1 MKQFKL
7 EEKEYNLPTSWDD
20 MTLDVYVKLAKLD
33 EQKEAFG
40 IPELYLLKVIEA
52 LCGAEEGDLDDL
64 TLDMVTEL
72 SNEVGYLQSEP
83 KWNTKSRHIVID
95 EVDYVFPEDLNKLTM
110 GEYISIKMLQE
121 QQTTQAELI
130 PYLLAVILRPGK
142 KVVDEET
149 KKEKWIQDKFSTI
162 NLEHRK
168 ELFLTQP
175 VFNLMGPVSF
185 FLNGNGTSITN
196 IKDSIPEA

>member
-1 MKQFKL
+1 MKLFKL
-7 EEKEYNLPTSWDD
+7 NEKEYNMPTCWND
-20 MTLDVYVKLAKLD
+20 MTLGVYVKLAKLD
-33 EQKEAFG
+33 ETKEAFG

-52 LCGAEEGDLDDL
+52 LCSAEEGDLDEL

-72 SNEVGYLQSEP
+72 SNEVGFIQEEP
-83 KWNTKSRHIVID
+83 KWNTNSRHIVIND
-95 EVDYVFPEDLNKLTM
+95 IDYIFPADLNKLTM

-121 QQTTQAELI
+121 QQTSQADLI
-130 PYLLAVILRPGK
+130 PYLLSVILRPGK

-149 KKEKWIQDKFSTI
+149 KKETWIQDKFSTN

-185 FLNGNGTSITN
+185 FLNGSGTSIINT
-196 IKDSIPEA
+196 KDSIPEA

>member
-1 MKQFKL
+1 MKLFKL
-7 EEKEYNLPTSWDD
+7 NEKEYNMPTCWDD
-20 MTLDVYVKLAKLD
+20 MTLGVYVKLAKLD
-33 EQKEAFG
+33 ETKEAFG

-52 LCGAEEGDLDDL
+52 LCSAEEGDLDEL

-72 SNEVGYLQSEP
+72 SNEVGFIQEEP
-83 KWNTKSRHIVID
+83 KWNTTSRHIVIND
-95 EVDYVFPEDLNKLTM
+95 IDYVFPADLNKLTM

-121 QQTTQAELI
+121 QQTSQADLI
-130 PYLLAVILRPGK
+130 PYLLSVILRPGK
-142 KVVDEET
+142 KVLNEET
-149 KKEKWIQDKFSTI
+149 GKETWVQDKFSTN

-185 FLNGNGTSITN
+185 FLNGSGISTINT
-196 IKDSIPEA
+196 KDSIPEA

>member
-1 MKQFKL
+1 MKLFKL
-7 EEKEYNLPTSWDD
+7 NEKEYNMPTCWDD
-20 MTLDVYVKLAKLD
+20 MTLGVYVKLAKLD
-33 EQKEAFG
+33 ETKEAFG

-52 LCGAEEGDLDDL
+52 LCSAEEGDLDEL

-72 SNEVGYLQSEP
+72 SNEVGFIQEEP
-83 KWNTKSRHIVID
+83 KWNTTSRHIVIND
-95 EVDYVFPEDLNKLTM
+95 IDYVFPADLNKLTM

-121 QQTTQAELI
+121 QQTSQADLI
-130 PYLLAVILRPGK
+130 PHLLSVILRPGK

-149 KKEKWIQDKFSTI
+149 KKETWIQDKFSTN

-185 FLNGNGTSITN
+185 FLNGSGMSTINT
-196 IKDSIPEA
+196 KDSIPEA